1 MNKKQVDKFNAKS
14 RRDQRLFFLV
24 ILIVTVGPYLLQWI
38 QK

>member
-1 MNKKQVDKFNAKS
+1 MNQKQVDKFNAKT

-24 ILIVTVGPYLLQWI
+24 ILIVTFGPYILECI